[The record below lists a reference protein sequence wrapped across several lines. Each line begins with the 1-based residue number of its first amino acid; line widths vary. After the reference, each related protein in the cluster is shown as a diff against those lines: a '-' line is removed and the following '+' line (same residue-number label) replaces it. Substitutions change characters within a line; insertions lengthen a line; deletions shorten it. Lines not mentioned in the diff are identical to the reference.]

1 MIVRQ
6 LPIESQD
13 SSFFYDEAI
22 GLKTLSTGIVDSCQ
36 TIGVNLLTHYQE
48 KRMMKNKSIKQVLR
62 NVGTTTGGA
71 LLFALAAATTSTN
84 VMAAEE
90 LNALVWCDHT
100 DDALIRPFEEKHNV
114 RVNLKEYEGT
124 GAALAIVEQSQPG
137 DWDVLVIDGVDVPG
151 VVESGLLAEL
161 PQDQLPL
168 DNVFG
173 AVQMKDMT
181 FKDGKMYAIMEK
193 FGYNV
198 ISYNKDKVDPADMRD
213 LNTLWSDKY
222 KGRIAVY
229 DYYIPLMN
237 LVALKMGVKPADI
250 TEELLPKMREELFKL
265 KENSVMVGDVVA
277 SSTALAVGEAD
288 ILIGG
293 GEWAVS
299 VLSAEQPELDW
310 VLPDQGGMLW
320 SQSLAVFADSK
331 KKDLAVEFVK
341 YVMSPEGQARLAT
354 SSCFWGMPANS
365 ETKDLLTEQQLS
377 ALRWDEQAGFQDNSH
392 RYFIPD
398 AELDGQ
404 MLDLWTEFL
413 QH

>member
-1 MIVRQ
+1 MHIQKNTRK
-6 LPIESQD
+6 LTTSL
-13 SSFFYDEAI
+13 I
-22 GLKTLSTGIVDSCQ
+22 GLCRSLAVITIVA
-36 TIGVNLLTHYQE
+36 VFA
-48 KRMMKNKSIKQVLR
+48 
-62 NVGTTTGGA
+62 GTTISA
-71 LLFALAAATTSTN
+71 HAAK
-84 VMAAEE
+84 E

-100 DDALIRPFEEKHNV
+100 DPALIKPFEEKHDV
-114 RVNLKEYEGT
+114 KVNLKEYEGT

-137 DWDVLVIDGVDVPG
+137 DWDVFVIDGVDVPG

-161 PQDQLPL
+161 PQDQLPF
-168 DNVFG
+168 DDVFE
-173 AVQMKDMT
+173 AVQMRDMT
-181 FKDGKMYAIMEK
+181 FKDDKMYAIMEK

-237 LVALKMGVKPADI
+237 LVALKMGIKPADI
-250 TEELLPKMREELFKL
+250 TADVLPQMREELFKL

-320 SQSLAVFADSK
+320 SQSLAVFESSNN
-331 KKDLAVEFVK
+331 KDLAVEFVK
-341 YVMSPEGQARLAT
+341 HVMSPEGQAALAT
-354 SSCFWGMPANS
+354 SSCFWGMPANRQA
-365 ETKDLLTEQQLS
+365 KAILTDQQRA
-377 ALRWDEQAGFQDNSH
+377 ALRWDEQSGFQSNSH

-398 AELDGQ
+398 AELDSQ

>member
-1 MIVRQ
+1 M
-6 LPIESQD
+6 LFSKL
-13 SSFFYDEAI
+13 F
-22 GLKTLSTGIVDSCQ
+22 
-36 TIGVNLLTHYQE
+36 TI
-48 KRMMKNKSIKQVLR
+48 
-62 NVGTTTGGA
+62 TT
-71 LLFALAAATTSTN
+71 LAAGLAVSLTSSPGK
-84 VMAAEE
+84 AADE

-100 DDALIRPFEEKHNV
+100 DPALIEPFEQKHGV
-114 RVNLKEYEGT
+114 KVNLKEYEGT
-124 GAALAIVEQSQPG
+124 GAALAILEQSQPG
-137 DWDVLVIDGVDVPG
+137 DWDVFVVDGVDVPG

-168 DNVFG
+168 NDVFD
-173 AVQMKDMT
+173 AVQMRDMT
-181 FKDGKMYAIMEK
+181 FKNGKMYAIMEK

-250 TEELLPKMREELFKL
+250 TADILDQMKQELFKL

-299 VLSAEQPELDW
+299 VIMAEQPELDW

-320 SQSLAVFADSK
+320 SQALAVFESSK

-354 SSCFWGMPANS
+354 SSCFWGMPANAKAGGQM
-365 ETKDLLTEQQLS
+365 TDQQKA
-377 ALRWDEQAGFQDNSH
+377 ALRWDEQAGFQSNSH

-398 AELDGQ
+398 AELDGA
-404 MLDLWTEFL
+404 MLDVWTEFL

>member
-1 MIVRQ
+1 MKK
-6 LPIESQD
+6 LTW
-13 SSFFYDEAI
+13 
-22 GLKTLSTGIVDSCQ
+22 LTGTV
-36 TIGVNLLTHYQE
+36 
-48 KRMMKNKSIKQVLR
+48 
-62 NVGTTTGGA
+62 
-71 LLFALAAATTSTN
+71 LAAGVGLVAGSASAT
-84 VMAAEE
+84 EE

-100 DDALIRPFEEKHNV
+100 DPELITPFEEKFDV

-137 DWDVLVIDGVDVPG
+137 DWDVFVIDGVDVPG

-161 PQDQLPL
+161 PQDELPL
-168 DNVFG
+168 NDVFE
-173 AVQMKDMT
+173 AVQMRDMT

-198 ISYNKDKVDPADMRD
+198 ISYNSEKVDPADMRD
-213 LNTLWSDKY
+213 LSSLWSEKY
-222 KGRIAVY
+222 AGRIAVY
-229 DYYIPLMN
+229 DYYIPLMD
-237 LVALKMGVKPADI
+237 LVALKMGINPSEITADV
-250 TEELLPKMREELFKL
+250 LPQMREELFKL

-320 SQSLAVFADSK
+320 SQSLAVFESST
-331 KKDLAVEFVK
+331 KKDLAIEFVK
-341 YVMSPEGQARLAT
+341 YIMSPEGQARLAT
-354 SSCFWGMPANS
+354 SSCFWGMPANAKAAVHLS
-365 ETKDLLTEQQLS
+365 DQQRA
-377 ALRWDEQAGFQDNSH
+377 ALRWEEQVGFQANSH

-398 AELDGQ
+398 AELDGA
-404 MLDLWTEFL
+404 MLDVWTEFL

>member
-1 MIVRQ
+1 MKRYLNKI
-6 LPIESQD
+6 L
-13 SSFFYDEAI
+13 A
-22 GLKTLSTGIVDSCQ
+22 
-36 TIGVNLLTHYQE
+36 GVTALTAA
-48 KRMMKNKSIKQVLR
+48 
-62 NVGTTTGGA
+62 G
-71 LLFALAAATTSTN
+71 FLATQAD
-84 VMAAEE
+84 AAEE

-100 DDALIRPFEEKHNV
+100 DPALIEPFEKKHNV

-137 DWDVLVIDGVDVPG
+137 DWDVFVVDGVDVPG
-151 VVESGLLAEL
+151 VVASGLLAEL
-161 PQDQLPL
+161 PQDQMPL
-168 DNVFG
+168 DDVFG
-173 AVQMKDMT
+173 AVQMRDMT

-198 ISYNKDKVDPADMRD
+198 ISYNKEKVDPADMRD
-213 LNTLWSDKY
+213 LSMLWSDKY

-229 DYYIPLMN
+229 DYYIPLMD
-237 LVALKMGVKPADI
+237 LVALKMGIKPSDI
-250 TEELLPKMREELFKL
+250 TAEVLPQMREELFKL
-265 KENSVMVGDVVA
+265 KQNSVMVGDVVA

-320 SQSLAVFADSK
+320 SQSIGVFEQSE
-331 KKDLAVEFVK
+331 KKDLAIEFVK
-341 YVMSPEGQARLAT
+341 YIMSPEGQARLAT

-365 ETKDLLTEQQLS
+365 KAKSELTEQQRA
-377 ALRWDEQAGFQDNSH
+377 ALRWDEQEGFQANSH

-404 MLDLWTEFL
+404 MLDVWTEFL

>member
-1 MIVRQ
+1 MK
-6 LPIESQD
+6 SKNKG
-13 SSFFYDEAI
+13 
-22 GLKTLSTGIVDSCQ
+22 GLKS
-36 TIGVNLLTHYQE
+36 IG
-48 KRMMKNKSIKQVLR
+48 RMWETEMKNSRVLGAITTVLR
-62 NVGTTTGGA
+62 RAAYGLPLAMA
-71 LLFALAAATTSTN
+71 LSATSGQAAD
-84 VMAAEE
+84 E

-100 DDALIRPFEEKHNV
+100 DPALIQPFEEKFGV
-114 RVNLKEYEGT
+114 KVNLKEYEGT
-124 GAALAIVEQSQPG
+124 GAALAIIEQSQPG
-137 DWDVLVIDGVDVPG
+137 DWDILVLDGVDVPR
-151 VVESGLLAEL
+151 VVDTGLLAEL
-161 PQDQLPL
+161 PQDQMPL
-168 DNVFG
+168 DDIFG
-173 AVQMKDMT
+173 AVQMRDMT

-213 LNTLWSDKY
+213 LSMLWSDKY

-229 DYYIPLMN
+229 DYYIPLMD

-250 TEELLPKMREELFKL
+250 TADILPEMKKELFKL

-320 SQSLAVFADSK
+320 SQSIAVFESSE

-341 YVMSPEGQARLAT
+341 YIMSPEGQARLAT
-354 SSCFWGMPANS
+354 SSCFWGMPANA
-365 ETKDLLTEQQLS
+365 KARDALTEQQRT
-377 ALRWDEQAGFQDNSH
+377 ALRWDEQEGFLANSH

-398 AELDGQ
+398 AELDGR
-404 MLDLWTEFL
+404 MLDTWTEFL